1 MTRARSTRST
11 CSYYDITGSTCLC
24 YGSVH
29 VNTCRYLYT
38 LSSTDRSMKSR
49 LGMASLGMRTLLPV
63 PL

>member
-1 MTRARSTRST
+1 MTRVRSTRST
-11 CSYYDITGSTCLC
+11 CSYYDTCLC

-49 LGMASLGMRTLLPV
+49 PGMASLGMRTLLPV